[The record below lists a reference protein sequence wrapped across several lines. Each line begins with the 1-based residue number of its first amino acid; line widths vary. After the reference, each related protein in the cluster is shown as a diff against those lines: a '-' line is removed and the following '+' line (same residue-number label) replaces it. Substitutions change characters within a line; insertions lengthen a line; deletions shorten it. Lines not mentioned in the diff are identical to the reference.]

1 MVKLLHAADF
11 HLDSPYRS
19 LNAQQAR
26 QRRQEGRS
34 NLLRLTQFAN
44 AGDVDIV
51 LLAGD
56 LFDSGELYRETMEML
71 AKALG
76 EIKGRVFIAPG
87 NHDFWNPNGAYGKVQ
102 WPDNVHIFRR
112 NAIEAVELPE
122 LNCVVY
128 GAAFTQN
135 ECNENLLKDFHAP
148 EDGRIHIMV
157 LHGDVDGGTRYN
169 SFSHDEIAQSG
180 LDYLALGHVH
190 TFSGIQ
196 KAGNTAWAYPG
207 CPEGRGFDECGEHGV
222 IMGTVAKNDV
232 DLHFVGFGQRR
243 YEIITVD
250 VTGRDV
256 MEALSEALDKKHT
269 ETDIYRILFSGETD
283 VGGIDLSKIRDALE
297 SRFYQLELRDE
308 TRVAEDI
315 WLRAKE
321 DSLCGLFSRN
331 LLRRKAEATTPE
343 DFARIERAAR
353 FGLAALENRDL

>member
-26 QRRQEGRS
+26 QRRHEGRE

-44 AGDVDIV
+44 AGEVDVV

-56 LFDSGELYRETMEML
+56 LFDSGEIYRETMDML

-76 EIKGRVFIAPG
+76 DIQGRVFIAPG
-87 NHDFWNPNGAYGKVQ
+87 NHDFWSANGPYGKVQ
-102 WPDNVHIFRR
+102 WPENVHIFQS
-112 NAIEAVELPE
+112 NTIEAVELPE

-135 ECNENLLKDFHAP
+135 ECSEDLLKDFHAP
-148 EDGRIHIMV
+148 EDGRIHMMV
-157 LHGDVDGGTRYN
+157 LHGDVDGGVRYN
-169 SFSHDEIAQSG
+169 GFSRDEIAQSG

-196 KAGNTAWAYPG
+196 KAGNTVWAYPG

-222 IMGTVAKNDV
+222 IMGTVAKDDA
-232 DLHFVGFGQRR
+232 DLHFVGFGRR
-243 YEIITVD
+243 KYEIITVD
-250 VTGRDV
+250 VTGCDV
-256 MEALSEALDKKHT
+256 MEALSEVLQKKHT
-269 ETDIYRILFSGETD
+269 EMDIYRIIFSGETD
-283 VGGIDLSKIRDALE
+283 AGGISLSKIHDALE
-297 SRFYQLELRDE
+297 SRFYQLELRDK
-308 TRVAEDI
+308 TRVAEDF
-315 WLRAKE
+315 WQCAKE
-321 DSLCGLFSRN
+321 DSLRGLFLKN
-331 LLRRKAEATTPE
+331 LLRRKAEAKTPE
-343 DFARIERAAR
+343 DFAKIERAAR

>member
-1 MVKLLHAADF
+1 MIKLLHAADF

-19 LNAQQAR
+19 LSVDQAR
-26 QRRQEGRS
+26 QRRRESRE

-44 AGDVDIV
+44 AGAVDVV

-56 LFDSGELYRETMEML
+56 LFDSSEIYRETMEML
-71 AKALG
+71 AKTLG

-87 NHDFWNPNGAYGKVQ
+87 NHDFWDINGPYGKVQ

-122 LNCVVY
+122 LNCIVY

-135 ECNENLLKDFHAP
+135 ECSESLLKDFHVP
-148 EDGRIHIMV
+148 QDDRTHIMV
-157 LHGDVDGGTRYN
+157 LHGDVDGAARYN
-169 SFSHDEIAQSG
+169 AVTRDEIAQSG

-190 TFSGIQ
+190 AFSGIE
-196 KAGNTAWAYPG
+196 KFGTTAWAYPG

-222 IMGTVAKNDV
+222 IMGTVGKDTA
-232 DLHFVGFGQRR
+232 DLHFVPFGRRR

-256 MEALSEALDKKHT
+256 MEALEAALAKRHT
-269 ETDIYRILFSGETD
+269 EMDIYRIVFSGETD
-283 VGGIDLSKIRDALE
+283 VGGVDLTEIHDALGE
-297 SRFYQLELRDE
+297 RFYQLELRDE

-315 WLRAKE
+315 WLYAKE
-321 DSLCGLFSRN
+321 DSLRGLFLKS
-331 LLRRKAEATTPE
+331 LLRRKAEAKTPE